1 MADTTT
7 TNLGLVKPE
16 VGASRNTWGAKVNTN
31 LDTVDAVLFGSA
43 EIQPDLGAGWE
54 VGGVAVTATAAELN
68 ILDGVTATAAELNIL
83 DGVTAT
89 TAEINVLDG
98 VTATTAELN
107 LLDGATI
114 ALADI
119 TATATELNYVGG
131 VTSGIQAQL
140 DAKYVAATQD
150 TATWEA
156 GTGTTE
162 SLISPAK
169 VKAAITSIA
178 GVTWVSPIATTSGT
192 SVDFSSIPSGVTTI
206 YVGFNEVSLSGST
219 NNLLVQLGDSG
230 GVETTGYVSSGE
242 WSGNAVQSTS
252 GFIIRVLSSGRNVSG
267 VLLFTRM
274 DASANTWVTS
284 GSLAVGTA
292 ISTVGGVKSLSS
304 ELTSVRLT
312 TTGAETLD
320 NGSLAIGYIK

>member
-1 MADTTT
+1 MSQHDFDIANQTASSARSDINNALQALASLSSGDTAPSTT
-7 TNLGLVKPE
+7 YANMLWYET
-16 VGASRNTWGAKVNTN
+16 
-31 LDTVDAVLFGSA
+31 DT
-43 EIQPDLGAGWE
+43 
-54 VGGVAVTATAAELN
+54 N
-68 ILDGVTATAAELNIL
+68 ILKMRNEADSAWINVGYLDQGSSAFRIL
-83 DGVTAT
+83 DDTQVMNTGGTQT
-89 TAEINVLDG
+89 G
-98 VTATTAELN
+98 
-107 LLDGATI
+107 LLGD
-114 ALADI
+114 
-119 TATATELNYVGG
+119 
-131 VTSGIQAQL
+131 QA
-140 DAKYVAATQD
+140 

-162 SLISPAK
+162 SLVSPAK

-178 GVTWVSPIATTSGT
+178 GVTWVSPVATTSGT

-320 NGSLAIGYIK
+320 NGSVAIGYIK

>member
-54 VGGVAVTATAAELN
+54 IGGVAVTATAAELN
-68 ILDGVTATAAELNIL
+68 VLDGVTATTAELNIL

-156 GTGTTE
+156 GSGTTE
-162 SLISPAK
+162 SLVSPAK
-169 VKAAITSIA
+169 VKAAIEALAPASLGASQTWQDFTGSRVIDTSYQNTTGRSICIL
-178 GVTWVSPIATTSGT
+178 VTTGSNMSMQISTDGATWLKVSGATTDSNNYPVSHSVIVPDNIYYRTIRHAGT
-192 SVDFSSIPSGVTTI
+192 
-206 YVGFNEVSLSGST
+206 
-219 NNLLVQLGDSG
+219 Q
-230 GVETTGYVSSGE
+230 
-242 WSGNAVQSTS
+242 
-252 GFIIRVLSSGRNVSG
+252 
-267 VLLFTRM
+267 
-274 DASANTWVTS
+274 
-284 GSLAVGTA
+284 GTA
-292 ISTVGGVKSLSS
+292 IYTWA
-304 ELTSVRLT
+304 ELR
-312 TTGAETLD
+312 
-320 NGSLAIGYIK
+320 

>member
-1 MADTTT
+1 MSQHDFDIA
-7 TNLGLVKPE
+7 N
-16 VGASRNTWGAKVNTN
+16 
-31 LDTVDAVLFGSA
+31 
-43 EIQPDLGAGWE
+43 Q
-54 VGGVAVTATAAELN
+54 TAASARSDINNALQALASLSSGDTAPSTTYANMLWYETDTN
-68 ILDGVTATAAELNIL
+68 ILKMRNEANSAWINVGYLDQGSSAFRIL
-83 DGVTAT
+83 DDTQVMNTGGTQT
-89 TAEINVLDG
+89 G
-98 VTATTAELN
+98 
-107 LLDGATI
+107 LLGD
-114 ALADI
+114 
-119 TATATELNYVGG
+119 
-131 VTSGIQAQL
+131 QA
-140 DAKYVAATQD
+140 

-156 GTGTTE
+156 GSGTTE

-178 GVTWVSPIATTSGT
+178 GVTWVSPVATTSGT

>member
-1 MADTTT
+1 MSQHDFDIA
-7 TNLGLVKPE
+7 N
-16 VGASRNTWGAKVNTN
+16 
-31 LDTVDAVLFGSA
+31 
-43 EIQPDLGAGWE
+43 Q
-54 VGGVAVTATAAELN
+54 TAASARSDINNALQALASLSSGDTAPSTTYANMLWYETDTN
-68 ILDGVTATAAELNIL
+68 ILKMRNEANSAWINVGYLDQGSSAFRIL
-83 DGVTAT
+83 DDTQVMNTGGTQT
-89 TAEINVLDG
+89 G
-98 VTATTAELN
+98 
-107 LLDGATI
+107 LLGD
-114 ALADI
+114 
-119 TATATELNYVGG
+119 
-131 VTSGIQAQL
+131 QA
-140 DAKYVAATQD
+140 

-156 GTGTTE
+156 GSGTTE
-162 SLISPAK
+162 SLVSPAK

-178 GVTWVSPIATTSGT
+178 GVTWVSPVATTSGT

>member
-1 MADTTT
+1 MSQHDFDIANQTASSARADINNALKALASLSSGNTAPSTTYANMLWYET
-7 TNLGLVKPE
+7 
-16 VGASRNTWGAKVNTN
+16 
-31 LDTVDAVLFGSA
+31 DT
-43 EIQPDLGAGWE
+43 
-54 VGGVAVTATAAELN
+54 N
-68 ILDGVTATAAELNIL
+68 ILKMRNEADSAWINVGYIDQGSNAFRIL
-83 DGVTAT
+83 DDTQVMNTGGTQT
-89 TAEINVLDG
+89 G
-98 VTATTAELN
+98 
-107 LLDGATI
+107 LLGD
-114 ALADI
+114 
-119 TATATELNYVGG
+119 
-131 VTSGIQAQL
+131 QA
-140 DAKYVAATQD
+140 

-156 GTGTTE
+156 GSGTTE
-162 SLISPAK
+162 SLVSPAK

-206 YVGFNEVSLSGST
+206 YVGFNEVSLSGSS

-230 GVETTGYVSSGE
+230 GVETTGYVSCGE

-274 DASANTWVTS
+274 NASANTWVTS
-284 GSLAVGTA
+284 GCLAVGTTT
-292 ISTVGGVKSLSS
+292 STVGGVKSLSS

-320 NGSLAIGYIK
+320 SGSLAIGYIK

>member
-1 MADTTT
+1 MRNEADSAWISVAYIDQGSSAFRIL
-7 TNLGLVKPE
+7 N
-16 VGASRNTWGAKVNTN
+16 
-31 LDTVDAVLFGSA
+31 DTQVM
-43 EIQPDLGAGWE
+43 
-54 VGGVAVTATAAELN
+54 N
-68 ILDGVTATAAELNIL
+68 
-83 DGVTAT
+83 
-89 TAEINVLDG
+89 
-98 VTATTAELN
+98 
-107 LLDGATI
+107 
-114 ALADI
+114 
-119 TATATELNYVGG
+119 
-131 VTSGIQAQL
+131 TSGVQTGLLGDQNN
-140 DAKYVAATQD
+140 
-150 TATWEA
+150 ATWLA
-156 GTGTTE
+156 GTSTTE
-162 SLISPAK
+162 SLVSPAK

-178 GVTWVSPIATTSGT
+178 GVTWVSPVATTSGT
-192 SVDFSSIPSGVTTI
+192 SVDFSSIPSGVTTV